1 MASLSSHFSSCSFS
15 FFNFSSIYLSFPS
28 IREETRQEK
37 TVVVQHK
44 MSSCSQMSNSIQMSS
59 CSQSG
64 ADLFADSRD
73 GSVRRDSLR
82 SVRTTTRGE
91 EEEEKECDGGS
102 RVMPNMPAGHLGR
115 ERGQGRTEESRK
127 LSPAAGLR
135 HDPQIPGNSE
145 EEDNEEEEEED
156 EEEEEKSQ
164 HIEHNVEARVVV
176 QLDRLMTFEICNSKP
191 QKFN

>member
-1 MASLSSHFSSCSFS
+1 MASFSSHFSSCSFS

-44 MSSCSQMSNSIQMSS
+44 MSSCSQMSNSIQMSN

-156 EEEEEKSQ
+156 EEEESQ

-176 QLDRLMTFEICNSKP
+176 QLDRLMTSGIYNSKP